1 MNVLLVHSG
10 NAVSESRE
18 YTFVREQGDALS
30 ELGVHI
36 SYFAVRGRGAKGY
49 LSSLP
54 KLKHFIKDNQVD
66 LIHAHYGFSGALCAL
81 QRAVPVVITFH
92 NGETLTTLGKIVAS
106 LAARFSAHN
115 IFVAQHIHDKLLFIP
130 DGYSILPC
138 GIDMVQFQLMEKRIA
153 IREMGLPEDRPNI
166 LFGGSFSNDRKNY
179 PLAKAAIDLLPFPV
193 NLIEMKGFSRSEVN
207 KLLCGCDL
215 FLLPTKSEGSPQ
227 VVKEALACNCP
238 IVATGVADIPQLLEG
253 VRNTYTTGFDAREIA
268 SRIELILQ
276 NGDRSDGR
284 RRISELRLDNPQVAE
299 SLLTIYHSILGGR
312 KKKNT

>member
-10 NAVSESRE
+10 NAVSASRD
-18 YTFVREQGDALS
+18 YTFVKEQGNALAN
-30 ELGVHI
+30 LGVGVF
-36 SYFAVRGRGAKGY
+36 YFAVKGKGVIGY
-49 LSSLP
+49 LSSLSR
-54 KLKHFIKDNQVD
+54 LKQDIKEKEID
-66 LIHAHYGFSGALCAL
+66 LVHAHYGFCGALSVL
-81 QRAVPVVITFH
+81 QRKVPVVVTFH
-92 NGETLTTLGKIVAS
+92 NGETLTTKGKIISS
-106 LAARFSAHN
+106 LAARFSAFN

-138 GIDMVQFQLMEKRIA
+138 GIDMNQLPLIEKRTA
-153 IREMGLPEDRPNI
+153 IHEMGLPEDRPNI

-238 IVATGVADIPQLLEG
+238 IVATGIADIPQLLEG
-253 VRNTYTTGFDAREIA
+253 VRNSYTTGFDAREIA

-276 NGDRSDGR
+276 NGERSDGR
-284 RRISELRLDNPQVAE
+284 RRISELGLDNPQVAE
-299 SLLTIYHSILGGR
+299 SLLTIYHSVLSKR
-312 KKKNT
+312 KRINK

>member
-1 MNVLLVHSG
+1 MNILLVHSG
-10 NAVSESRE
+10 NAVSDSQK
-18 YTFVREQGDALS
+18 YTFVKEQGDALAN
-30 ELGVHI
+30 LGAHVF
-36 SYFAVRGRGAKGY
+36 YFAVKGKGTKGY

-54 KLKHFIKDNQVD
+54 KLKQIIKDNQID
-66 LIHAHYGFSGALCAL
+66 LVHAHYGFCGALCVL
-81 QRAVPVVITFH
+81 QRTVPVVITFH
-92 NGETLTTLGKIVAS
+92 NGETLTTKGMIVSS
-106 LAARFSAHN
+106 LAARFSAYN
-115 IFVAQHIHDKLLFIP
+115 VFVAQHIHDKLLFIP

-138 GIDMVQFQLMEKRIA
+138 GIDLNQLPLIEKRTA
-153 IREMGLPEDRPNI
+153 VHEMGLPEDRPNI
-166 LFGGSFSNDRKNY
+166 LFGGSFSNERKNY
-179 PLAKAAIDLLPFPV
+179 PLAKAAIALLPFPV

-253 VRNTYTTGFDAREIA
+253 VRNSYTTGFDAWEIA

-276 NGDRSDGR
+276 NGERSDGR

-299 SLLTIYHSILGGR
+299 SLLTIYHSVLDGR